1 MKQSLLFSISFLL
14 FTATAMAQKPINVE
28 RTKSD
33 LFPTWITFNEKDAPA
48 FKAGQLLLI
57 DPQDRSSFTSSAKLI
72 SKEKDQ
78 IGYEHHRMQQVFNN
92 IPVEHAV
99 YIAHVKNGKLISQN
113 GDWVKDFPK
122 SLPSVASLSE
132 AASLQKAMDFVGAK
146 SYKWQDPAEE
156 TFLKNE
162 QNDPKA
168 SFKPAGQ
175 LVYYSGQQQV
185 DGPSLKLAYKFDVY
199 AAEPL
204 SRKII
209 YVDAATGAVLGF
221 NDLIH
226 ETDATGTAVTGYS
239 GTQTI
244 TTDLVSATSYRLR
257 ETGRGNGIQTFN
269 LKKKTAYNVAVDFT
283 DADNNWNNIN
293 TSKDQYA
300 TDAHWGAEKT
310 YDFYKNNFNR
320 NSIDGNGFALKSY
333 VHYSTNYFNA
343 FWDGSRMTYGDG
355 SSLNGYL
362 PLTSL
367 DVCGHEITHGL
378 TSKTSNLAYSNES
391 GALNEAFS
399 DIFGESIENYA
410 RSGHDWQLGKDF
422 KYVIRDMSRPNDFS
436 DPDTYKGLYWYGGTA
451 DNGGV
456 HTNSG
461 VLNYWFYLLSD
472 GGSGTNDNSFAF
484 NVSGI
489 GITKAQQIAFRTLTT
504 KLISSSNYA
513 AARTASISSATELYG
528 APSNEVTQ
536 VINAW
541 NAVGVGG
548 GTSPSGA
555 MNPSMNSMME
565 MTTNNKTYPNP
576 VIGNTHLSYSD
587 ATGGK
592 KNIEIV
598 DMNGRVVMRKT
609 ALLTKGMNEL
619 DLQTTSLKPG
629 NYYIRVNNKK
639 VTSIVKQ

>member
-1 MKQSLLFSISFLL
+1 MKRHLLLSIAFLPLALLSL
-14 FTATAMAQKPINVE
+14 AQKPTKME
-28 RTKSD
+28 RTKAD
-33 LFPTWITFNEKDAPA
+33 LFPTWIAFNEKDAPA

-57 DPQDRSSFTSSAKLI
+57 DPQDRSSFTSAAKLI
-72 SKEKDQ
+72 TKEKDQ
-78 IGYEHHRMQQVFNN
+78 IGYEHHRMQQVYNN
-92 IPVEHAV
+92 IPVEHAT

-122 SLPSVASLSE
+122 SLPTAATITE
-132 AASLQKAMDFVGAK
+132 ATALQKAMDFVGAK

-156 TFLKNE
+156 AFLKIE

-168 SFKPAGQ
+168 SFKPVGQ

-209 YVDAATGAVLGF
+209 YIDASTGAILGF

-226 ETDATGTAVTGYS
+226 EADTPATASTGYS
-239 GTQTI
+239 GTKTI
-244 TTDLVSATSYRLR
+244 STELYAGTYRLR
-257 ETGRGNGIQTFN
+257 EAGRGNGIQTYN
-269 LKKKTAYNVAVDFT
+269 LKNKQTYNIAVDFT
-283 DADNNWNNIN
+283 NSSTTWNYA
-293 TSKDQYA
+293 SKDKYA
-300 TDAHWGAEKT
+300 LDAHYGAEMT
-310 YDFYKNNFNR
+310 YDFYKNNFSR

-333 VHYSTNYFNA
+333 VHYSNNYFNA

-355 SSLNGYL
+355 SSVNGYL
-362 PLTSL
+362 PLTAL

-378 TSKTSNLAYSNES
+378 TTKTSNLNYSNES

-410 RSGHDWQLGKDF
+410 RNGHDWKLGKDF
-422 KYVIRDMSRPNDFS
+422 NYVIRDMSRPNDFS
-436 DPDTYKGLYWYGGTA
+436 DPNTYKGLYWFTGTG
-451 DNGGV
+451 DYGGV

-461 VLNYWFYLLSD
+461 VLNYWFVLLSD
-472 GGSGTNDNSFAF
+472 GGSGKNDNGYLYNIA
-484 NVSGI
+484 GI
-489 GITKAQQIAFRTLTT
+489 GILKAQQIAFRTLT
-504 KLISSSNYA
+504 KYLISTSNYSNT
-513 AARTASISSATELYG
+513 RTYSIQSAIDLYG
-528 APSNEVTQ
+528 AASNEVTQ

-548 GTSPSGA
+548 GTSSAGA
-555 MNPSMNSMME
+555 MNPTTNSIME
-565 MTTNNKTYPNP
+565 MTPTTKAYPNP
-576 VIGNTHLSYSD
+576 VIGITHLSYND
-587 ATGGK
+587 ASGGK
-592 KNIEIV
+592 KNIEVV
-598 DMNGRVVMRKT
+598 DMNGKVFLRKST
-609 ALLTKGMNEL
+609 LLNKGMNEL

>member
-1 MKQSLLFSISFLL
+1 MKQSLLLSISL
-14 FTATAMAQKPINVE
+14 FILTIAALAQKPSKIE
-28 RTKSD
+28 RSKAD
-33 LFPTWITFNEKDAPA
+33 LFPTWIQFNEKDAPA

-57 DPQDRSSFTSSAKLI
+57 DPQDKLSFTSSAKLVTR
-72 SKEKDQ
+72 EKDQ
-78 IGYEHHRMQQVFNN
+78 IGYEHHRMQQMFNN
-92 IPVEHAV
+92 IPVEHAT

-122 SLPSVASLSE
+122 TLPTTASLSE
-132 AASLQKAMDFVGAK
+132 AAALQKAMDFVGAK

-156 TFLKNE
+156 AFLKNE

-168 SFKPAGQ
+168 SFKPVGQ

-209 YVDAATGAVLGF
+209 YVDAANGSVLGF

-226 ETDATGTAVTGYS
+226 ETNATGTAVTAYS
-239 GTQTI
+239 GTQQI
-244 TTDLVSATSYRLR
+244 TTDLYAGSYRLR
-257 ETGRGNGIQTFN
+257 ETGRGNGIQTYN

-283 DADNNWNNIN
+283 DADNSWNNVN
-293 TSKDQYA
+293 SNKDQYA

-310 YDFYKNNFNR
+310 YDFYKYYFNR

-355 SSLNGYL
+355 SSTNGYL
-362 PLTSL
+362 PLTSI

-399 DIFGESIENYA
+399 DIFGESIENYG
-410 RSGHDWQLGKDF
+410 RGTHDWKLGQDF
-422 KYVIRDMSRPNDFS
+422 NYVIRDMKYPNNYS
-436 DPDTYKGLYWYGGTA
+436 DPDTYNGLYWYKGTA

-472 GGSGTNDNSFAF
+472 GGSGTNDNGFAF
-484 NVSGI
+484 NVASI
-489 GITKAQQIAFRTLTT
+489 GISKAQEIAYRTLTT
-504 KLISSSNYA
+504 KLISTSNYA
-513 AARTASISSATELYG
+513 SARTASIASASELYG
-528 APSNEVTQ
+528 SGSNEV
-536 VINAW
+536 
-541 NAVGVGG
+541 
-548 GTSPSGA
+548 
-555 MNPSMNSMME
+555 
-565 MTTNNKTYPNP
+565 K
-576 VIGNTHLSYSD
+576 H
-587 ATGGK
+587 
-592 KNIEIV
+592 
-598 DMNGRVVMRKT
+598 R
-609 ALLTKGMNEL
+609 
-619 DLQTTSLKPG
+619 
-629 NYYIRVNNKK
+629 
-639 VTSIVKQ
+639 